1 MDSLSSSDQPSSGP
15 YPGEQGSRLS
25 GAWTAMVVGVV
36 TLLVILV
43 FILQNLQSVELHF
56 LAFHGQLPLA
66 IALLFAAILGAIIV
80 LAFGGGRILQLRSA
94 KRTKRLRLRLAPHR
108 RCRIVRANSR
118 SRAVS
123 SSGLLSP
130 LAMAWLSDW

>member
-1 MDSLSSSDQPSSGP
+1 MDSLSSSDPLSSGP

-25 GAWTAMVVGVV
+25 GAWTALVVGVV

-80 LAFGGGRILQLRSA
+80 LAFGGGS
-94 KRTKRLRLRLAPHR
+94 LRLAEPSGVSR
-108 RCRIVRANSR
+108 RVVASHPAADATRLAYFATR
-118 SRAVS
+118 S
-123 SSGLLSP
+123 
-130 LAMAWLSDW
+130 

>member
-25 GAWTAMVVGVV
+25 GAWTALVVGVV

-80 LAFGGGRILQLRSA
+80 LAFGGGRILQLRLVARRARRQSA
-94 KRTKRLRLRLAPHR
+94 G
-108 RCRIVRANSR
+108 
-118 SRAVS
+118 S
-123 SSGLLSP
+123 SP
-130 LAMAWLSDW
+130 PVQ